1 MLQGYGLKAGS
12 PEDTLQSLGCT
23 SGEVVFKAVRSSESH
38 LNTERG
44 MNGAEVPSEA
54 KAREEGME
62 AKTEA
67 KARPRFDSF
76 VPLLLTPVFFG
87 GAFGPAVGPDFA
99 RHRLQQSALQ
109 WLPCQYHAVQG
120 EKCR

>member
-1 MLQGYGLKAGS
+1 M
-12 PEDTLQSLGCT
+12 PREEEDEKG
-23 SGEVVFKAVRSSESH
+23 
-38 LNTERG
+38 
-44 MNGAEVPSEA
+44 EA
-54 KAREEGME
+54 KTEDKTPFEAERKREAEESKETEAQVPREEESKEVG
-62 AKTEA
+62 KTEA
-67 KARPRFDSF
+67 KARPRFDFF